1 MAERLQKG
9 NSPTVPVTK
18 RETMS
23 FYGKLLSG
31 GAAGAAAKEVE
42 ARPGRVDAEERRAV
56 QGYKTGGLVKNTKG
70 STKRKWG

>member
-1 MAERLQKG
+1 MAEILQKG

-18 RETMS
+18 KETLG

-42 ARPGRVDAEERRAV
+42 VRPNKIDDAEKKAT
-56 QGYKTGGLVKNTKG
+56 GYKNGGLVKNTRG